1 MKLINRWGK
10 KGNKYKNKT
19 QKKEFIARCYLSAVI
34 IDCYWY
40 SSLFIRLY
48 FNGCDC
54 TQSQFRPSHTHAFSM
69 NMRDNHTWNDMWI
82 VMQPY
87 VWSTHTLSTRRHF
100 NVNYHQISWIGC
112 FVTRFYISREMKCLI
127 QWILLSS
134 VTSAFFTIVWTL
146 FGIICHTYTHEQTS
160 KHTCNWGIVVS
171 NPINKTNWTVIYDQN
186 FKMMISTLYS
196 SCCLAFRLMT

>member
-1 MKLINRWGK
+1 MVA
-10 KGNKYKNKT
+10 
-19 QKKEFIARCYLSAVI
+19 IARNLNF
-34 IDCYWY
+34 D
-40 SSLFIRLY
+40 RLTRIL
-48 FNGCDC
+48 NECE
-54 TQSQFRPSHTHAFSM
+54 TI
-69 NMRDNHTWNDMWI
+69 TWKWHVNSNATI
-82 VMQPY
+82 CLK
-87 VWSTHTLSTRRHF
+87 HTLSTRRHF